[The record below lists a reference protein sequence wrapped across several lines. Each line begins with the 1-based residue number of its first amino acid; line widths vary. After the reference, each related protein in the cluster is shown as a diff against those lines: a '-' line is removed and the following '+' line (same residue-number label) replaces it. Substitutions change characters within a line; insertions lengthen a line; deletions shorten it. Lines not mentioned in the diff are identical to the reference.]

1 MTPSATTNSEK
12 KLRVGLVSTAHMH
25 CASYAHHFAQDE
37 RASMVGVW
45 DSDAE
50 RGKSFAADRSLIYF
64 PDLQSLLNDCDAVA
78 ISSENNYHA
87 KHIEECAI
95 ARKHILCE
103 KPVVA
108 KSDEFEFVRTVV
120 KENGIKF
127 MTAFPCR
134 FSPAWQSL
142 KARVLHGDIG
152 KIKAINATNRGS
164 CPGSW
169 FTNPA
174 LSGGGAMIDHV
185 VHVADLI
192 RDLLDEEPDTVYAQ
206 TGNNIYDQ
214 EWEDTAMVTL
224 EYPCGAFATID
235 SSWSRPKSYKTWGD
249 VMIKIVGDKGV
260 INLDMFGQG
269 IDHYRNDAKVSHL
282 THGYG
287 SDLDKAMIDA
297 FIRSCLDNEPIPVTL
312 EHGLAAVSV
321 PLRAY
326 ESLRSKQPVGS
337 AH

>member
-1 MTPSATTNSEK
+1 MA
-12 KLRVGLVSTAHMH
+12 
-25 CASYAHHFAQDE
+25 
-37 RASMVGVW
+37 GVW
-45 DSDAE
+45 DEDVE
-50 RGKSFAADRSLIYF
+50 RGKKFAADRGLTYF
-64 PDLQSLLNDCDAVA
+64 DNLDDLLAQSDAVGIA
-78 ISSENNYHA
+78 SENNNHA
-87 KHIEECAI
+87 RHIERCAT

-108 KSDEFEFVRTVV
+108 KFEEFDTVRTVV
-120 KENGIKF
+120 ASNGIKF

-134 FSPAWQSL
+134 FSSAWQTL

-152 KIKAINATNRGS
+152 NIKAIHATNRGS
-164 CPGSW
+164 CPWSW
-169 FTNPA
+169 FIDPA

-185 VHVADLI
+185 VHVADLL

-206 TGNNIYDQ
+206 TGNNIYGQ
-214 EWEDTAMVTL
+214 TWEDTAMVTL

-249 VMIKIVGDKGV
+249 VMIKVVGDKGV

-269 IDHYRNDAKVSHL
+269 LDHYRNEGTLSHVSL
-282 THGYG
+282 GYG
-287 SDLDKAMIDA
+287 SDLDRAMVDA
-297 FIRSCLDNEPIPVTL
+297 FIRVCLDDEHVPVTL

-326 ESLRSKQPVGS
+326 ESLKSKQPVGS
-337 AH
+337 TL

>member
-1 MTPSATTNSEK
+1 MSLVAKN
-12 KLRVGLVSTAHMH
+12 LRVGLVSTAHLH
-25 CASYAHHFAQDE
+25 CASYAHHFAHHE
-37 RASMVGVW
+37 RTSMVGVW
-45 DSDAE
+45 DNDTVRGEGFANE
-50 RGKSFAADRSLIYF
+50 RGLKFFAN
-64 PDLQSLLNDCDAVA
+64 LNDLLSECDAVA
-78 ISSENNYHA
+78 ISSENNNHLE
-87 KHIEECAI
+87 HIEACAT

-108 KSDEFEFVRTVV
+108 KAEEFDRVRHAVSS
-120 KENGIKF
+120 NGIKF

-134 FSPAWQSL
+134 FSPAWQAL

-152 KIKAINATNRGS
+152 MLKAINATNRGS

-185 VHVADLI
+185 VHVADLL
-192 RDLLDEEPDTVYAQ
+192 RDLLDEEPDTVFAQ
-206 TGNNIYDQ
+206 TGNNMYGQ
-214 EWEDTAMVTL
+214 NWEDTAMVTL
-224 EYPCGAFATID
+224 EYPCGVFATID

-269 IDHYRNDAKVSHL
+269 LDLYRNEAEVSHVAV
-282 THGYG
+282 GYG
-287 SDLDKAMIDA
+287 SDLDKAMVAA
-297 FIRSCLDNEPIPVTL
+297 FVASCLDGELIPVTL

-326 ESLRSKQPVGS
+326 ESLNSRTPVG
-337 AH
+337 AAN